1 LNFLVRQ
8 SELVLQTKYGMSDEQ
23 VDAIAR
29 QVNAEKAEKAK
40 AEREKAA
47 QG

>member
-1 LNFLVRQ
+1 
-8 SELVLQTKYGMSDEQ
+8 MSDEQ

-29 QVNAEKAEKAK
+29 QVNAEKAEREK
-40 AEREKAA
+40 AERAKAA